1 LKPLPRINVPSLF
14 PNERAALLADRI
26 RRTVS
31 IIA

>member
-1 LKPLPRINVPSLF
+1 VNPLPRINVVTLF
-14 PNERAALLADRI
+14 PEEGVALLADRI